1 VSASPVQGLGDGRI
15 HMPRKYR
22 PQALGRTLGS
32 HKPGGLAP
40 VNSAADAPVTGFWKP
55 LQG

>member
-1 VSASPVQGLGDGRI
+1 MSASPVQGLGDGRI

-22 PQALGRTLGS
+22 PQALGRTRGS
-32 HKPGGLAP
+32 HKPADLAP